1 MPKPLSQEL
10 RDLQIRVEA
19 VAKDFGLSGFDCI
32 YEVLD
37 YDEINMVAAYSGFP
51 VRYPHWRFGMEYDR
65 LKKSHEYGLNKIY
78 EMVINNDPCYA
89 YLLESNSYV
98 DQKLVMCHV
107 TGHNDFFK
115 NNFAFAHTNR
125 TMINEMANHA
135 ARIRN
140 YMDWFGVNVV
150 ESFVDNVLCLENL
163 IDIMSPYVVRHKH
176 SKNDTDH
183 RQGADF
189 SIARIPSTHE
199 YMESYLNPESFI
211 EQQRK
216 RLKEEHEKKAQ
227 RFPKHPERDVLGFL
241 LEHAPLK
248 TWQADVLDIIREEA
262 YYFAPQAMTKIMNE
276 GWASYWHAKLMSE
289 KIMEPSEL
297 IDFADR
303 HSAVTATTPQNLNP
317 YKLGLELYRDI
328 ESRWN
333 SGQFGSEWE
342 NCNDM
347 AEKGAWAK
355 GTNLGR
361 SKIFQVRKIYSDV
374 TFIDEFLTVD
384 FCRRHG
390 LFTYGFD
397 KRKQQHV
404 IESRE
409 FDVIKT
415 KLLASLTNLGH
426 PHIQVVNGNYENR
439 SELLL
444 EHIFHGVSLDINFAK
459 ETLKSLAR
467 IWTRPVHIMTRIDE
481 RTICL
486 SHDGENYKENILGT
500 QI

>member
-1 MPKPLSQEL
+1 MPKPLSSDL
-10 RDLQIRVEA
+10 RDLQLRVET
-19 VAKDFGLSGFDCI
+19 VSKQLGLDGFECI

-89 YLLESNSYV
+89 YLLESNSFV

-107 TGHNDFFK
+107 AGHNDFFK

-135 ARIRN
+135 SRIRH
-140 YMDWFGVNVV
+140 YMDWHGVNLV
-150 ESFVDNVLCLENL
+150 ESFIDNALCLENL
-163 IDIMSPYVVRHKH
+163 IDINAPYIVRGHNGKDEQELRDDREI
-176 SKNDTDH
+176 N
-183 RQGADF
+183 
-189 SIARIPSTHE
+189 IARIPSTHE
-199 YMESYLNPESFI
+199 YMEDYLNPDSFI
-211 EQQRK
+211 KQQRK
-216 RLKEEHEKKAQ
+216 RIKEEQEKKAQ
-227 RFPKHPERDVLGFL
+227 RFPQNPERDVLGFL
-241 LEHAPLK
+241 LDYAPLK
-248 TWQADVLDIIREEA
+248 SWQVDVLDIIREEA

-289 KIMEPSEL
+289 RIMDSSEL

-303 HSAVTATTPQNLNP
+303 HAAVMATSPQNLNP

-328 ESRWN
+328 EQRWN
-333 SGQFGSEWE
+333 KGQFGSDWE
-342 NCNDM
+342 RCDDM
-347 AEKGAWAK
+347 AEKRRWNK
-355 GTNLGR
+355 DTNLGHE
-361 SKIFQVRKIYSDV
+361 KLFQVRKIYNDLM
-374 TFIDEFLTVD
+374 FIDEFLTID
-384 FCRRHG
+384 FCRLHG
-390 LFTYGFD
+390 LFTYAFD
-397 KRKQQHV
+397 KRKQQFV
-404 IESRE
+404 IESRD
-409 FDVIKT
+409 FKAIKS

-444 EHIFHGVSLDINFAK
+444 EHVYDGVPLDVAFAK

-467 IWTRPVHIMTRIDE
+467 IWTRPAHIITRIDD

-486 SHDGENYKENILGT
+486 SHDGENYKENILGS